1 MLRHYIIFSLLFV
14 LSVSGLKAQNIP
26 KANYIG
32 PHGAQ
37 VNTYNGNLYLE
48 RTDLIIPNQDLPIGL
63 SFSFNSFRDSTDV
76 GFGYGWTHSYS
87 LRCLPFDEGVVIE
100 RAHGRRDSFYIEN
113 EQLIPP
119 AGIFDQLLETGAGIY
134 ELQDKYGTIF
144 RFENPE
150 HHYLTSIENTNG
162 NQLQLSYTDSLLTT
176 VSDASGRS
184 IFLEYTEGH
193 LSSISDQNFTGGRS
207 WDFQYTSGR
216 QLECVAN
223 PFGDCVS
230 YEYDETGRM
239 TAFYDEKG
247 NQLSIRYDEANRV
260 SMLQTC
266 ILTATFAYNEAQFR
280 TTVTEQNE
288 GTNQITT
295 YAYNDEG
302 KLINKTGN
310 CCGYNMT
317 YSYDSDNNLNEV
329 IDANGNSRG
338 STFDAMGNAVA
349 TRDAL
354 SQQQQMEYGDFNRL
368 TGFTDKRN
376 NSTVFEYDDNGNIT
390 HIHQPMGV
398 ETTFSYDEEGNV
410 ETMTDGNGN
419 TTEMDYN
426 ANNDLIEV
434 RYEIGSEQFNYDNA
448 GNLLSTTDANGNS
461 TTMEYDALNR
471 LKSVRDHLN
480 NTIQYDYD
488 AASNL
493 ILEIDPENNQKRYD
507 YDAHNRL
514 VQVETP
520 IGITKYGYDALDNLT
535 SITNAEEHTSHFTYD
550 TRSRLTSEQDPMGFT
565 THYEYDNNGN
575 VIQRVDANLQV
586 TTYEYDALNRLTRRT
601 YAGNTDFFEY
611 DANGN
616 LTKASNND
624 ISYTFTYDAL
634 NRLTSKTADNWGLTI
649 SYEYD
654 NAGNRTKMTDPDGG
668 ETTYVYD
675 GNNRLVQL
683 TNPLGETTT
692 FTYDLAGRLTEQRN
706 HNGTY
711 TTYVYDAGNRLTS
724 LVNQKANGEVLTS
737 YDYSYNNNGLRIGM
751 EDHTGGTASYIYDGE
766 NRLTQVVYT
775 DGVTDQYTFD
785 KAGSRLS
792 LNRDGDITEYTY
804 DAADRIQSAGTMT
817 FDFDGNGNMIRK
829 TDLEGTTK
837 FEYDGENRLTRCIQT
852 DGQVINYRYD
862 PFGNRINRQVDEDV
876 TRYFLDGD
884 NVLLELDEANN
895 TAVRYTSGLM
905 MDNWISMQ
913 REGASYTYH
922 TDALGSIVGLSNNTQ
937 ELVNTYTYDAYG
949 NIRSISED
957 VENNYRF
964 TGREWDKTLRIYYYR
979 TRYYSSNAGRFITKD
994 EILSVIGRPSS
1005 LNLYTYT
1012 ENSPINFADPSGE
1025 FIFNISFGLIIDL
1038 ISQTTSNINKHGDNF
1053 ACYSYKFSWLDI
1065 LGGGKKIFD
1074 GIKIKHIKKS
1084 IKAFE
1089 EQVFKMHQ
1097 YFEPGLGLHIRRFAR
1112 KIGSLVEE
1120 VERIEKSAKMIDDA
1134 SNLIELLGEKLGINL
1149 TAIELTI
1156 DEEACE
1162 NDKSGGSKGDQD
1174 ADSNLPEDDN
1184 DPPPGEIPDYPGDI
1198 TIPII
1203 RSFDPNE
1210 IVGPEGVG
1218 QDRWVKQESTLPY
1231 TILFENDPD
1240 FATAA
1245 AQRVVITH
1253 PFDDSVN
1260 PVSFRL
1266 GDFGFGSYYFEV
1278 PENSSYYST
1287 RIDLTDSLN
1296 IMLDVIA
1303 SINQQTNEAF
1313 WIFESVDP
1321 ESGLPE
1327 TLLAELGF
1335 LPVNDSLT
1343 RAGEG
1348 FVNFTIRPSLSAQ
1361 TGDII
1366 EAQASIVFDDNPP
1379 IITNVEL
1386 NTIDGD
1392 TPVSQV
1398 SDPIDTLGNG
1408 EYRLFWEGAD
1418 IGSGLS
1424 DFTLFAS
1431 TNFGPFLPVAGPFSE
1446 QNDYVFSG
1454 APDSTYRFFTLS
1466 RDSVGNVEPMK
1477 NYGEPNCME
1486 VVVDTIANTGQGQ
1499 QLGFIILQV
1508 TGNTGPLNY
1517 SWSHDTELNA
1527 PEAYNLPT
1535 GIYQVAIRDSVGCE
1549 VILDLEVELIN
1560 NTVEE
1565 SSPFIYQLF
1574 PVPASQTINVRFT
1587 INEPVALLSILNAQ
1601 GQVLSRQQV
1610 NTKPRQVRDTRI
1622 PVGHLPPGTYF
1633 LRIESSN
1640 QSITGTFSKF

>member
-1 MLRHYIIFSLLFV
+1 MLRHYIISVLFFV
-14 LSVSGLKAQNIP
+14 LFISGLNAQNIP
-26 KANYIG
+26 KANYTG

-63 SFSFNSFRDSTDV
+63 SFSFNSFRDSTDL

-87 LRCLPFDEGVVIE
+87 MRCLPFDEGVVIE

-119 AGIFDQLLETGAGIY
+119 AGIFDQLLETGTGTY
-134 ELQDKYGTIF
+134 ELHDKYGTIF
-144 RFENPE
+144 KFEAPE

-162 NQLQLSYTDSLLTT
+162 NQLQLSYTDSLLTA

-184 IFLEYTEGH
+184 IALQYSDGH
-193 LSSISDQNFTGGRS
+193 LASISDQNFTGGRS
-207 WDFQYTSGR
+207 WDFQYTSGG

-223 PFGDCVS
+223 PFGNCVS
-230 YEYDETGRM
+230 YEYDENGRM
-239 TAFYDEKG
+239 TAYYDEKG

-266 ILTATFAYNEAQFR
+266 ILTATFAYNETLFR
-280 TTVTEQNE
+280 TTITEQNE
-288 GTNQITT
+288 GSNQITT
-295 YAYNDEG
+295 YAYNEEG

-349 TRDAL
+349 TQDAL
-354 SQQQQMEYGDFNRL
+354 SQQQQMEYGAFNRL
-368 TGFTDKRN
+368 TSFTDKRN
-376 NSTVFEYDDNGNIT
+376 NSTSFEYDENGNI
-390 HIHQPMGV
+390 ILIQQPMGV
-398 ETTFSYDEEGNV
+398 ETLFSYDEEGNM
-410 ETMTDGNGN
+410 ETMVDGNGN
-419 TTEMDYN
+419 ETQMDYN
-426 ANNDLIEV
+426 ANNDLVEI
-434 RYEIGSEQFNYDNA
+434 RYEIGSEQFSYDNA
-448 GNLLSTTDANGNS
+448 GNLLSTTDANGNT

-471 LKSVRDHLN
+471 LSSVRDQLN
-480 NTIQYDYD
+480 NTVQYDYD

-493 ILEIDPENNQKRYD
+493 ILEIDPENNQKHYD

-514 VQVETP
+514 IQVETP

-654 NAGNRTKMTDPDGG
+654 DVGNRTKMTDPDGG
-668 ETTYVYD
+668 TTNYVYD

-711 TTYVYDAGNRLTS
+711 TTYTYDAGNRLTS
-724 LVNQKANGEVLTS
+724 LVNQKANGDVLTS
-737 YDYSYNNNGLRIGM
+737 YHYGYNKNGLRTSM
-751 EDHTGGTASYIYDGE
+751 EDHTGGTASYTYDGE

-785 KAGSRLS
+785 KAGNRTS
-792 LNRDGDITEYTY
+792 LNRDGDLTQYTY
-804 DAADRIQSAGTMT
+804 DAADRIINAGTMT
-817 FDFDGNGNMIRK
+817 FDFDGNGNMIQK
-829 TDLEGTTK
+829 TDLNGTTK
-837 FEYDGENRLTRCIQT
+837 YEYDGENRLTRCIQT
-852 DGQVINYRYD
+852 DGKIINFRYD
-862 PFGNRINRQVDEDV
+862 PFGNRINRKVDEDV

-884 NVLLELDEANN
+884 NVLLELDESNN

-905 MDNWISMQ
+905 MDSWISMYQ
-913 REGASYTYH
+913 EGNSYTYH
-922 TDALGSIVGLSNNTQ
+922 TDALGSIVGLSDNAQ

-949 NIRSISED
+949 NIRSITEV

-964 TGREWDKTLRIYYYR
+964 TGREWDDLMSMYYYR
-979 TRYYSSNAGRFITKD
+979 SRYYDPQSGRFLTKD
-994 EILSVIGRPSS
+994 SYPGSQKNTLSQNKYV
-1005 LNLYTYT
+1005 YT
-1012 ENSPINFADPSGE
+1012 ENSPVNFVDASG
-1025 FIFNISFGLIIDL
+1025 NAAYVPVIIDIL
-1038 ISQTTSNINKHGDNF
+1038 WKTTVAIWRFIAVAEAANSVNELYEYIMALSSGRIELAGCEELQRRLEGKLFLDEESLSKDLAKGIVD
-1053 ACYSYKFSWLDI
+1053 YVEKGKKFSV
-1065 LGGGKKIFD
+1065 KKLAY
-1074 GIKIKHIKKS
+1074 K
-1084 IKAFE
+1084 
-1089 EQVFKMHQ
+1089 
-1097 YFEPGLGLHIRRFAR
+1097 YY
-1112 KIGSLVEE
+1112 
-1120 VERIEKSAKMIDDA
+1120 
-1134 SNLIELLGEKLGINL
+1134 LGEVARYLNSELEDKEIYQDLLKKCNEFLG
-1149 TAIELTI
+1149 
-1156 DEEACE
+1156 
-1162 NDKSGGSKGDQD
+1162 
-1174 ADSNLPEDDN
+1174 ADSEEDSPGII
-1184 DPPPGEIPDYPGDI
+1184 DPPKSEPPSSDDGSPSPPADI

-1218 QDRWVKQESTLPY
+1218 QEKWVKQESTLPY

-1253 PFDDSVN
+1253 TFDDSVN

-1266 GDFGFGSYYFEV
+1266 GDFGFGPYYFEV

-1303 SINQQTNEAF
+1303 SINQQANEAF

-1379 IITNVEL
+1379 ILTNVEL

-1392 TPVSQV
+1392 SPVSQV

-1408 EYRLFWEGAD
+1408 AYRLFLEGAD

-1424 DFTLFAS
+1424 DFTIFAS

-1446 QNDYVFSG
+1446 ESDYVFSG

-1486 VVVDTIANTGQGQ
+1486 VVVDTIANTAQGQGA
-1499 QLGFIILQV
+1499 GFIILQIE
-1508 TGNTGPLNY
+1508 GNTGPLSF
-1517 SWSHDTELNA
+1517 SWSHDTGLNA
-1527 PEAYNLPT
+1527 PEAYNLSA
-1535 GIYQVAIRDSVGCE
+1535 GIYEVAIRDSIGCE
-1549 VILDLEVELIN
+1549 VILNLEVELIN

-1565 SSPFIYQLF
+1565 GSPFIYQLF
-1574 PVPASQTINVRFT
+1574 PIPTNQTINVRFVN
-1587 INEPVALLSILNAQ
+1587 NESVALLSIINTQ
-1601 GQVLSRQQV
+1601 GQILSRQQV
-1610 NTKPRQVRDTRI
+1610 RTIPGQVQDTGI
-1622 PVGHLPPGTYF
+1622 SVEHLPPGTYF
-1633 LRIESSN
+1633 LRIQSST
-1640 QSITGTFSKF
+1640 QFITGTFSKF